1 MERGA
6 VDDSVRLPPTQQSC
20 HRRFLRNVRVGS
32 GDGQTLVAPSLEDFD
47 DVRAQLPGR
56 TDDHDF
62 HSFTLLE
69 ATTGSSAGLDAQVIE
84 LRAHVEVLERT
95 FHGDMANLPL
105 KQMEAFIIGR
115 LQGISWGNDVQFVG
129 VQPADGGL
137 SGPFRELLFNVELQG
152 QYFDV
157 FAWLEAVREQ
167 LGFVVI
173 KQFEMSPINQSG
185 IDEPELQVS
194 LTMASYRWVEA

>member
-1 MERGA
+1 MNDLLKQFDRRQLSMIGGGVLALLA
-6 VDDSVRLPPTQQSC
+6 VALFTYVLQP
-20 HRRFLRNVRVGS
+20 RFKEFHAS
-32 GDGQTLVAPSLEDFD
+32 
-47 DVRAQLPGR
+47 RA
-56 TDDHDF
+56 
-62 HSFTLLE
+62 SYSLLE
-69 ATTGSSAGLDAQVIE
+69 AAVGRSAGLDAQVAQLE
-84 LRAHVEVLERT
+84 AHVEVLERT

-105 KQMEAFIIGR
+105 KQMEAYIIGR
-115 LQGISWGNDVQFVG
+115 LQGISWDNDVQFVG
-129 VQPADGGL
+129 VQPEDGGL

-173 KQFEMSPINQSG
+173 KQFEMRPISASG
-185 IDEPELQVS
+185 TDEPELQVS